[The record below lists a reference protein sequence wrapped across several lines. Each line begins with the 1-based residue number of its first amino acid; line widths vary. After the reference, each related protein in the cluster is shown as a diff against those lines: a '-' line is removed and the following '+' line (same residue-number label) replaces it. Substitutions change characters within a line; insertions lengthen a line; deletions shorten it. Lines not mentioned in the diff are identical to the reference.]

1 MKKLTIAIAALL
13 LGVILFN
20 MTTYETAENTYTVV
34 KQFGKI
40 VSLNDTPGLRFKIPF
55 VQSINYIPKN
65 KLMYDSPRS
74 DVITSDKKTMIVDA
88 WCTWH
93 VEDAKLFT
101 SALNANIKTAE
112 GRIDVIIYN
121 AIKNTISNMTQDE
134 LIVSRDD
141 PIQQSDSSSE
151 LTDLDIK
158 DITDSTEQN
167 NTEVI
172 AISKRLLES
181 ARPQSQQYGFVFDDI
196 EVKVLDLPDENKDAV
211 YERMITERNNIAA
224 AYKAQGEA
232 EAQKIRNTTDREVS
246 VLKSTAAA
254 TAAKIEA
261 EGEAEYMRI
270 LADAYNGKEKSDY
283 YLFVK
288 SLDTAKKALKNGENT
303 LFLDKDSPLAQ
314 IFLQDK

>member
-13 LGVILFN
+13 AAIIIFN
-20 MTTYETAENTYTVV
+20 TATYETAENTYTVV

-121 AIKNTISNMTQDE
+121 AIKNTISNMTQEE
-134 LIVSRDD
+134 LIISRDD

-158 DITDSTEQN
+158 DIKDSTDQN

-232 EAQKIRNTTDREVS
+232 EAQKIRNTTDKEVS
-246 VLKSTAAA
+246 VLKSTASADAA
-254 TAAKIEA
+254 RIEA